1 MKSRVRDFGRDEKS
15 DRKSA
20 LRTDY
25 RKKRRK
31 TKVNF
36 KKGTLPILL
45 VLAMLIVAFAAL
57 FPATVSAEVTPAE
70 DGEIADYRYQTVI
83 GADVKTSEDTDL
95 RFLFSIDEAKLNDYT
110 AVGIAFSKSDDDP
123 EKVDS
128 PTQNY
133 VCVTKVYR
141 SVVAN
146 GTPIPAPDGRYW
158 AAIKLSD
165 IPHASF
171 ATEIYVRPFVE
182 DGEGTRYGETK
193 HINVCEALGHTH
205 EASLLCP
212 HCDGCNLDVDSPKVV
227 VVNNAD
233 ATDII
238 LQASYEDEIL
248 AGGKHF
254 YPDESNGFEG
264 NDLYVEFSILWNQA
278 FADNCKGTLWSGNA
292 KSEGASSVK
301 WAWMTMNNGGDG
313 RSDCRYAGGFE
324 GCDLGTIEYPAG
336 VSMVGSGSAF
346 DQFPNLAGADSA
358 NPEYGWHR
366 VTFKL
371 HQEVTNVAA
380 LEADATAG
388 ATAAQYK
395 LTGTYYIDGVKLA
408 QLSYSGIGNSSWG
421 APGKSGSKTNLDSM
435 YKGLFSARSDGNGNV
450 VYKDLFELNTVA
462 GSKHA
467 THAFIGFIGVVAND
481 PEVPGY
487 IVYGDVSFTCGTD
500 PVQSVE
506 RAADPTVA
514 TIAPVGYGLPTNVY
528 YQFKND

>member
-1 MKSRVRDFGRDEKS
+1 MST
-15 DRKSA
+15 RK
-20 LRTDY
+20 RT
-25 RKKRRK
+25 
-31 TKVNF
+31 
-36 KKGTLPILL
+36 LSLLL
-45 VLAMLIVAFAAL
+45 VLAMLTLAFAAIL
-57 FPATVSAEVTPAE
+57 QVAADGTLAE
-70 DGEIADYRYQTVI
+70 DGEIEDYRYQTVT
-83 GADVKTSEDTDL
+83 GTNVKTSEETDL
-95 RFLFSIDEAKLNDYT
+95 RFLFSIDETKLNDYT
-110 AVGIAFSKSDDDP
+110 AVGFVFSKSDDPVKNNDP
-123 EKVDS
+123 EH
-128 PTQNY
+128 PNY
-133 VCVTKVYR
+133 TTSTTVYS
-141 SVVAN
+141 SVIAN
-146 GTPIPAPDGRYW
+146 DDTIPAPDGRYW
-158 AAIKLSD
+158 VAIKLSE

-193 HINVCEALGHTH
+193 HINVCKALGHTH

-212 HCDGCNLDVDSPKVV
+212 HCDGCDLDVDFPEVV
-227 VVNNAD
+227 VVNNAE
-233 ATDII
+233 ATDVY
-238 LQASYEDEIL
+238 LRASYHDEIL

-278 FADNCKGTLWSGNA
+278 FADNCKGVLCSGNNSTA
-292 KSEGASSVK
+292 DGADSVM
-301 WAWMTMNNGGDG
+301 WAWMTMTNGGDG
-313 RSDCRYAGGFE
+313 QSDCQYAGGFE
-324 GCDLGTIEYPAG
+324 VCDLNTTIEYPAG
-336 VSMVGSGSAF
+336 VSMAGSESAF
-346 DQFPNLAGADSA
+346 NQFPNLAGADSA

-388 ATAAQYK
+388 ATAARYK

-408 QLSYSGIGNSSWG
+408 QLSYSGNCKENTCYWG
-421 APGKSGSKTNLDSM
+421 KPGKLSGNTNLDSM

-450 VYKDLFELNTVA
+450 VYKDLFELNAVA
-462 GSKHA
+462 GSKHS
-467 THAFIGFIGVVAND
+467 THAFLGFIGVVANN

-487 IVYGDVSFTCGTD
+487 IVYGDLSFTCGTA
-500 PVQSVE
+500 PVQNVE